1 MKKNSSRCT
10 ILALAWVVA
19 WVIFWSGNAFAV
31 GEYNGVW
38 VGVDT
43 ISIPGYGSFDET
55 TGTVIYQENANEL
68 FLYDPMLPALRLIKS
83 GSDWVLPAPMMVTY
97 LGYSARLTSVVITFQ
112 SQSRLTG
119 LVTLEMDGINASAT
133 LNHSKYDCQSLKNGS
148 NLSGLSGETDTARCY
163 QIDLPVSARDL
174 NINTWG
180 GSGDCD
186 LYLIYHRPDFDEYAS
201 EEYGNEEE
209 IVLAAPQS
217 GRWYAILY
225 GFEGYS
231 GLNLNASFVDPSSQP
246 RPAVMPWIP
255 LLLLD
260 N

>member
-1 MKKNSSRCT
+1 MKKISSRHT
-10 ILALAWVVA
+10 TFLLAWVAA
-19 WVIFWSGNAFAV
+19 WVILATGPAFAV

-43 ISIPGYGSFDET
+43 VSIPGYGSFDET

-83 GSDWVLPAPMMVTY
+83 GTDWILPAPMWATY

-112 SQSRLTG
+112 SQSRMTG
-119 LVTLEMDGINASAT
+119 LVTLEIEGINASAT
-133 LNHSKYDCQSLKNGS
+133 LTHNKYTCQTLKNES
-148 NLSGLSGETDTARCY
+148 NLAGLSGGLDTARCY
-163 QIDLPVSARDL
+163 QIDLPTGTRDL
-174 NINTWG
+174 NIKTWG
-180 GSGDCD
+180 GVGDCD
-186 LYLIYHRPDFDEYAS
+186 LYLIYHRPDFDEYSS
-201 EEYGNEEE
+201 EEHGNEEE
-209 IVLAAPQS
+209 IFLATPHS

-231 GLNLNASFVDPSSQP
+231 GLNLNASFVAPSSQP
-246 RPAVMPWIP
+246 RPAATPWIP

-260 N
+260 E